1 MKKVTY
7 KDMATEDVVKALILD
22 EPELAGYA
30 ADLAETI
37 DQMKRGDYARKTV
50 VHSSPIWETR
60 QKSGLSQNKFAQ
72 KLGISVNTL
81 KSWEQGQR
89 QPSGAAATLIK
100 LLHKRPDLL
109 SELG

>member
-1 MKKVTY
+1 MNEEIKNWDIRKMVEAVIADDPDAEEIRESLT
-7 KDMATEDVVKALILD
+7 AAL
-22 EPELAGYA
+22 EEV
-30 ADLAETI
+30 
-37 DQMKRGDYARKTV
+37 KRGHYARKTM